1 MITREWGNAARSM
14 VEAWSGRLCGIAYTQ
29 SFFRDPQQV
38 WYDRLGSEVPS
49 YIAGG
54 LEKLGVDCVY
64 LNVEQVLELALLSE
78 RREKLSAVFNVCLGH
93 RSLDNWV
100 LVPSVCSWIGL
111 PVLPNGAHTTLL
123 GEDKLTAKDFALRAG
138 FDTAETWARRTG
150 GTDHYVS
157 KPRGWGSSVGLALT
171 DAPAPAT
178 VGEIVEPFVPGGD
191 LTVLLLHD
199 PSRQRLASVGAIY
212 LDHHSTTPEGS
223 LWTEAKKMPGQLC
236 EQIDRTYYSIAAD
249 LEHALLDMAG
259 GLGLRST
266 ARIDFRMPNTPKAA
280 DIRLS
285 DVVFLEIN
293 PCPTLAASAS
303 FGRMA
308 RWAIA
313 QEPASHGPWSEAD
326 SDAFAMACLL
336 CSVSAR

>member
-1 MITREWGNAARSM
+1 MLTREWCSAAGDL
-14 VEAWSGRLCGIAYTQ
+14 VGPWAGRLCGIAYTQ
-29 SFFRDPQQV
+29 SFFRDPKRV

-100 LVPSVCSWIGL
+100 LVPSICSWVGL

-138 FDTAETWARRTG
+138 FETAETWAQRNGETG
-150 GTDHYVS
+150 LYVS
-157 KPRGWGSSVGLALT
+157 KPRGWGSSVGLELT
-171 DAPAPAT
+171 DAPPPSA
-178 VGEIVEPFVPGGD
+178 VGQIVEPFVPGGD
-191 LTVLLLHD
+191 LTVVLLHD

-212 LDHHSTTPEGS
+212 MDHHSATAEGS
-223 LWTEAKKMPGQLC
+223 LWTEAKKTSGSLC
-236 EQIDRTYYSIAAD
+236 EGIDRTYHSIAAD
-249 LEHALLDMAG
+249 LEQALLEMAA
-259 GLGLRST
+259 GLGLRSA
-266 ARIDFRMPNTPKAA
+266 ARIDFRMPRAPGAGGIGLA
-280 DIRLS
+280 

-293 PCPTLAASAS
+293 PCPTLAASSS
-303 FGRMA
+303 FGRMT
-308 RWAIA
+308 RWAMS
-313 QEPASHGPWSEAD
+313 QEAASHGPWREED
-326 SDAFAMACLL
+326 SDAFAMASLL
-336 CSVSAR
+336 TSLNAI